1 MKIIKPFLLCMMI
14 IFSFAACMSL
24 AADLKEAE
32 QIIDNYEPEQKIYTN
47 IADDALKIV
56 EKHKYDNLEYSLDDW
71 YKAGYELYN
80 IEILDS
86 EFDGYKDY
94 VYIFA
99 DGSRLRLNVKN
110 IDNSVNYA
118 EVIK

>member
-1 MKIIKPFLLCMMI
+1 
-14 IFSFAACMSL
+14 MSIS
-24 AADLKEAE
+24 ADK
-32 QIIDNYEPEQKIYTN
+32 QNTN

-56 EKHKYDNLEYSLDDW
+56 EKNKCVNIEYSLDGW
-71 YKAGYELYN
+71 YKSGYEVYDL
-80 IEILDS
+80 EIFDS

-94 VYIFA
+94 IYIFA
-99 DGSRLRLNVKN
+99 DGSRLKLNVKN